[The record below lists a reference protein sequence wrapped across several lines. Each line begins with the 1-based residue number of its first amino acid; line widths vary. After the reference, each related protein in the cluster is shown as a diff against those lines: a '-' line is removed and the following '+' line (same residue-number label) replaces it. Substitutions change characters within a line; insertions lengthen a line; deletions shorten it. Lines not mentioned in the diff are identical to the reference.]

1 MIKFLLALALILGF
15 VLPASA
21 ESVQLY
27 ASVDDSN
34 STVNLLGDVMRN
46 DPAYDPYNQFA
57 ILRAGERDYRVYFGK
72 DISKSSICYTY
83 TPSSYNVQA
92 SIDRRVVSSGLNIS
106 KQGYWFVGNI
116 DGSLASASVDNYNS
130 NYVLGVVFMVVAVFV
145 IFKMFRRHKS
155 VSSSRYYSVR

>member
-1 MIKFLLALALILGF
+1 MIKVFVVLSLIFAF

-21 ESVQLY
+21 ETVQLY

-46 DPAYDPYNQFA
+46 DPAYDPYNQYA

-72 DISKSSICYTY
+72 DISKSSICYIY
-83 TPSSYNVQA
+83 TPSYYNVQA
-92 SIDRRVVSSGLNIS
+92 SIDRRIVSSGLNIS

-116 DGSLASASVDNYNS
+116 DGSLASSSIDNYNS
-130 NYVLGVVFMVVAVFV
+130 NYILGVVLLVVAVFL
-145 IFKMFRRHKS
+145 IFKIFRRHKS
-155 VSSSRYYSVR
+155 VSSSRFYSVR

>member
-1 MIKFLLALALILGF
+1 MIRFFLAFALILGF

-21 ESVQLY
+21 ETVQLY

-46 DPAYDPYNQFA
+46 DPAYDPYNQYA

-72 DISKSSICYTY
+72 DISKSSICYIY
-83 TPSSYNVQA
+83 TPSAYNVQA
-92 SIDRRVVSSGLNIS
+92 SLDRRIISSGLNIS

-116 DGSLASASVDNYNS
+116 DGSLASSSVDNYNS
-130 NYVLGVVFMVVAVFV
+130 NYILGVVLLVVAVFL
-145 IFKMFRRHKS
+145 IFKIFRRHKS

>member
-1 MIKFLLALALILGF
+1 MIRFILAFALILCF

-46 DPAYDPYNQFA
+46 DPAYDPYNQYA

-72 DISKSSICYTY
+72 DISKSSICYIY
-83 TPSSYNVQA
+83 TPAAYNVQA
-92 SIDRRVVSSGLNIS
+92 SIDRRIVSSGLNIS

-116 DGSLASASVDNYNS
+116 DGSLASSSVDNYNS
-130 NYVLGVVFMVVAVFV
+130 NYILGVVLFVVAVFL
-145 IFKMFRRHKS
+145 IFKIFRRHKS

>member
-1 MIKFLLALALILGF
+1 MIRFILAFALILCF

-21 ESVQLY
+21 ETVQLY

-46 DPAYDPYNQFA
+46 DPAYDPYNQYA

-72 DISKSSICYTY
+72 DISKSSICYIY
-83 TPSSYNVQA
+83 TPSAYNVQA
-92 SIDRRVVSSGLNIS
+92 SIDRRIVSSGLNIS

-116 DGSLASASVDNYNS
+116 DGSLASSSVDNYNS
-130 NYVLGVVFMVVAVFV
+130 NYILGVVLLVVAVFLL
-145 IFKMFRRHKS
+145 FKIFRRHKS

>member
-1 MIKFLLALALILGF
+1 MIKLF
-15 VLPASA
+15 VVFCCFFVFAFPVSA

-46 DPAYDPYNQFA
+46 DPAYDPYNQYA

-83 TPSSYNVQA
+83 IPSAYGVQA
-92 SIDRRVVSSGLNIS
+92 SIVRRVVGSGLSIS
-106 KQGYWFVGNI
+106 KQGFWFVGNI
-116 DGSLASASVDNYNS
+116 EGSLASSSVDNYNS
-130 NYVLGVVFMVVAVFV
+130 NYILGVVLIIVALF
-145 IFKMFRRHKS
+145 ILFKLFRRHKS
-155 VSSSRYYSVR
+155 VSSTRYYSVR